1 MTKRRSIPALVTR
14 QWMPD
19 WNDMKWKPDEHR
31 DEPPH
36 HFYQFSLSAPELR
49 ALSGVHRRT
58 QDRESVAADLGIQRR
73 HEAGR
78 SREIARFVRSGYP
91 WSILTEAKRKSSDFH
106 DLRQPGW
113 LPTAIVVNIRTPDQG
128 LDGDLAPTDLVE
140 VRNSPDESRTAEV
153 LLPVG
158 FDGSEWRP
166 ESTPPI
172 EVIDGQHRLWAFATE
187 DTEDDFEL
195 PVVAF
200 HGLALSWRAY
210 LFYTIN
216 IKPKRIN
223 PSLAFDLY
231 PLLRTERWL
240 EHSEPYP
247 TYREHRA
254 QEIVDI
260 LWAHPMSPWH
270 HRINMLAEPGYGG
283 RQVTQA
289 AWVRSLSAS
298 FLKNWEG
305 RGVRIGGLFGAR
317 SDGQG
322 TVLPWPRL
330 HQAALLVLAGRE
342 MRDAVHG
349 CREPWADALRDREAE
364 DGGGKGDAA
373 FVGKDNLL
381 NQDQGLRA
389 LLQAVNDLLFVR
401 ASDLALRR
409 LFLEEGESDEDGA
422 TVTRF
427 VEFLQRQPHLRDFL
441 GQVARRLATY
451 DWRSS
456 KAPGL
461 TDRQRELKAGF
472 RGSGGYRDVRAHV
485 LSHLASD
492 SSESVSEAARE
503 VISALGYR
511 P

>member
-14 QWMPD
+14 QWMPG
-19 WNDMKWKPDEHR
+19 WNEMEWKPDEHR
-31 DEPPH
+31 AEPPH

-128 LDGDLAPTDLVE
+128 LDGDIAPADVVE
-140 VRNSPDESRTAEV
+140 VRNGSDESRLAEV
-153 LLPVG
+153 LLPAG
-158 FDGSEWRP
+158 FNGSAWRP

-172 EVIDGQHRLWAFATE
+172 EVIDGQHRLWAF
-187 DTEDDFEL
+187 DTEDMEDSFEL

-240 EHSEPYP
+240 EHSETYP

-289 AWVRSLSAS
+289 SWVRSLSAS

-317 SDGQG
+317 SKGQG

-330 HQAALLVLAGRE
+330 QQAALLILAGRE
-342 MRDAVHG
+342 MRDAIRG
-349 CREPWADALRDREAE
+349 CREQWAVALRDRDADD
-364 DGGGKGDAA
+364 DGPNVDAA

-401 ASDLALRR
+401 AHDLTLSN
-409 LFLEEGESDEDGA
+409 LFLDEDEGDEDS
-422 TVTRF
+422 VTINKC
-427 VEFLQRQPHLRDFL
+427 VEWLRTQVSLRDFL
-441 GQVARRLATY
+441 SEIARRLATY

-461 TDRQRELKAGF
+461 TDEQRVLKAGF
-472 RGSGGYRDVRAHV
+472 RGSGGYRDLREHV
-485 LSHLASD
+485 LRHLASD
-492 SSESVSEAARE
+492 TAASVSDSARR
-503 VISALGYR
+503 VITFLGY
-511 P
+511 